1 VVVKCGRLTIIP
13 EKTDAV
19 PFFVLLNSWLNRLQ
33 NLQTETNMF
42 VSLNPH
48 TIPDPSLTHHQV
60 IMAHP
65 QFTVKTLAARKQLAR
80 LQGQDGLWY
89 EKDCCF
95 FSGRD
100 T

>member
-1 VVVKCGRLTIIP
+1 
-13 EKTDAV
+13 
-19 PFFVLLNSWLNRLQ
+19 
-33 NLQTETNMF
+33 MF

-89 EKDCCF
+89 ENTILPPPASF
-95 FSGRD
+95 LRS
-100 T
+100 

>member
-1 VVVKCGRLTIIP
+1 LEIWWKEKRKTNDNVVWIV
-13 EKTDAV
+13 AH
-19 PFFVLLNSWLNRLQ
+19 SWLNRLQ

-48 TIPDPSLTHHQV
+48 TIPDPSLTHHKV

-65 QFTVKTLAARKQLAR
+65 QFTVKTLAARKELAR

-89 EKDCCF
+89 VC
-95 FSGRD
+95 
-100 T
+100 